1 MAITKKE
8 VKFTDRAKEVIEA
21 LESGSSREELAEK
34 YDYSTWKSLDVY
46 MRRKGFKY
54 DTDKENYYVP
64 EKETAKDP
72 VPIEADSKV
81 SLVISLFSEG
91 NLKFKEI
98 ASRLGF
104 ADHRELSQFMAKKG
118 YQWSAKDGN
127 YRKAQKG
134 VQEKELK
141 SEDNLIDFPGEKPPA
156 DLNSSLLQEF
166 LKYLPLL
173 QKLKE
178 NEQLLAELF
187 EKEKAQAKTI
197 PKYAVPGESATK
209 SVYMSQNLIQL
220 MEEFSDIKNVS
231 QRAIIE
237 AALIEYLKKYGFKQ
251 ELAAILNI

>member
-1 MAITKKE
+1 MAIQKE
-8 VKFTDRAKEVIEA
+8 EVEFTNRAKEVIEA
-21 LESGSSREELAEK
+21 LENGDSREELADR

-46 MRRKGFKY
+46 MRRKGFRY
-54 DTDKENYYVP
+54 DSETENYYVP
-64 EKETAKDP
+64 EEEAKEA
-72 VPIEADSKV
+72 VPIEDDSRV
-81 SLVISLFSEG
+81 SLVVSLFSEG
-91 NLKFKEI
+91 DLNSKEI

-104 ADHRELSQFMAKKG
+104 DDHRELSQFMSKKG
-118 YQWSAKDGN
+118 YQWSAEDCN
-127 YRKAQKG
+127 YRK
-134 VQEKELK
+134 VQEEVKEKELNL
-141 SEDNLIDFPGEKPPA
+141 EDNLIDFPGEKPPA
-156 DLNSSLLQEF
+156 DFNSSLLQEF
-166 LKYLPLL
+166 FKYLPLL

-197 PKYAVPGESATK
+197 PKYAVPGESTTK
-209 SVYMSQNLIQL
+209 SVYMSKNLIQV